1 MEEKNFGRIGEKF
14 QQSLVKVIIEDKKF
28 SEIIIDVLEPSYFDN
43 AYFKYIVQNIKECYE
58 KYNKIPDYVT
68 LEQKIMSEGPENTT
82 TRAHMD
88 TLQDI
93 KNHELKD
100 PGYVKDVSMN
110 FCKQQVLKRELK
122 IVNKIIENGKFEDYH
137 KIEEIIR
144 KALQVGASTDDLRDV
159 FFNIESVLDKDS
171 RVPIPT
177 GIHGIDN
184 LLNGGLGIGEFG
196 VVIAPLGVGKTSM
209 LTLFANTAF
218 NEGRNVLQIFFEDN
232 MNNILRKHFTIWT
245 GISADDQPD
254 RKDEVIPMVEE
265 ARAASKGNL
274 DLLKYPSGSIT
285 VSQIRTKL
293 RKLAAE
299 GKKVDL
305 LLIDYI
311 ECIIPERSDF
321 DEQWKGEGLIMRQL
335 DAMTSEFNMAIWAA
349 VQGNR
354 QSISSEV
361 VTSDQIGGSI
371 QKAQIGHVVISVG
384 KTLEQKEH
392 NFATMTLL
400 KSRIGKDG
408 IVFQNCTFNNEYLH
422 IDTESQN
429 TLLGHKEEV
438 AEKKRNR
445 SSDVYKERL
454 ERELNLKNKTQENN

>member
-1 MEEKNFGRIGEKF
+1 MEEKTFGRLGDAF
-14 QQSLVKVIIEDKKF
+14 QQSLIKVIIEDRKF

-43 AYFKYIVQNIKECYE
+43 LYFKYIVQNIKECYE

-68 LEQKIMSEGPENTT
+68 LEQKIMSEGPANTT
-82 TRAHMD
+82 SRLHMD
-88 TLQDI
+88 TLQSI
-93 KNHELKD
+93 KDHDLKD
-100 PGYVKDVSMN
+100 PGYIKDISMN

-122 IVNKIIENGKFEDYH
+122 TVEKIIENGEFENYH

-144 KALQVGASTDDLRDV
+144 RALQVGASTEDIRDV

-209 LTLFANTAF
+209 LTLFANTAY
-218 NEGRNVLQIFFEDN
+218 NDGRNVLQIFFEDN
-232 MNNILRKHFTIWT
+232 MNNILRKHYAIWT
-245 GISADDQPD
+245 GISADDQPN
-254 RKDEVIPMVEE
+254 RKDEVIPMIEE
-265 ARAASKGNL
+265 AQAASKGNL

-285 VSQIRTKL
+285 VSQIRSKL

-311 ECIIPERSDF
+311 ECIVPERSDF

-335 DAMTSEFNMAIWAA
+335 DAMTSEFNMAIWVAT
-349 VQGNR
+349 QGNR
-354 QSISSEV
+354 CLSLDTKINISKKGEIEIKNVEV
-361 VTSDQIGGSI
+361 GDLILTHLGYKKVTYVSPIKKQPVYKITLKS
-371 QKAQIGHVVISVG
+371 G
-384 KTLEQKEH
+384 KTIKVSSKHQFPTIYKKLISIESG
-392 NFATMTLL
+392 L
-400 KSRIGKDG
+400 SIGDKLF
-408 IVFQNCTFNNEYLH
+408 I
-422 IDTESQN
+422 
-429 TLLGHKEEV
+429 
-438 AEKKRNR
+438 KK
-445 SSDVYKERL
+445 
-454 ERELNLKNKTQENN
+454 